1 MNYLSISEFAN
12 SAGVSTQSVYKRLQ
26 TDLKEFTTV
35 KNGKKVIS
43 DEALKLYY
51 KHNNKQQKH
60 QQNDNELQQ
69 VVKLLQEQLKAKD
82 EQIARLQNALEL
94 QQQLNAATLQ
104 TFKAL
109 PEQEIQQPSSNE
121 AAEIEKQKSKKKH
134 WWQK

>member
-1 MNYLSISEFAN
+1 MNYFSISEFAN

-121 AAEIEKQKSKKKH
+121 TAEIEKQKSKKRH

>member
-26 TDLKEFTTV
+26 TDLKEFTTI

-51 KHNNKQQKH
+51 KHNNKQQKR

-121 AAEIEKQKSKKKH
+121 AADIEKQKSKKKH